1 MIAAR
6 HLRKRFGT
14 LEVLRNVS
22 LDVQAGE
29 VVVVIGPSGSGKSTL
44 LRCLIGLETPESGEV
59 HIDGQLF
66 FRREGRERGPLRR
79 TTEFRRIQ
87 RTMGMVFQQFSL
99 FPHLTVRRNI
109 MLAPIRTLAVAE
121 AEARA
126 RAERLLAKVGLE
138 DKALAYPDKL
148 SGGQKQRVAIARA
161 LALEPKIMLF
171 DEVTSALDPE
181 LIHEVLSVMRGLASE
196 GMTMVVVT
204 HEMGFAHKVAD
215 RVVFMDEGMVVEE
228 GPPATIFGGAQEAR
242 TRSFIEKVLTHI

>member
-1 MIAAR
+1 MIAAH
-6 HLRKRFGT
+6 HLQKRFGT

-22 LDVQAGE
+22 LDVQSGE

-66 FRREGRERGPLRR
+66 FRREGRDRGLLRR
-79 TTEFRRIQ
+79 TAEFRRIQ

-109 MLAPIRTLAVAE
+109 MLAPIRTLAVTE
-121 AEARA
+121 AEAHA
-126 RAERLLAKVGLE
+126 RTERLLAKVGLE
-138 DKALAYPDKL
+138 DKALEYPDKL

-181 LIHEVLSVMRGLASE
+181 LIHEVLSVMRGLASD

-204 HEMGFAHKVAD
+204 HEMGFANKVAD
-215 RVVFMDEGMVVEE
+215 RVIFMDEGMVVEE
-228 GPPATIFGGAQEAR
+228 GTPATIFGGAQEAR

>member
-6 HLRKRFGT
+6 HLSKRFDT
-14 LEVLRNVS
+14 VEVLRDVS

-44 LRCLIGLETPESGEV
+44 LRCLIGLETPEAGEV
-59 HIDGQLF
+59 QIDGQPF
-66 FRREGRERGPLRR
+66 YHRGAGDRGPLRR
-79 TTEFRRIQ
+79 TADFRRIQ

-99 FPHLTVRRNI
+99 FPHLTVRRNL
-109 MLAPIRTLAVAE
+109 MLAPLRTLGVAE

-126 RAERLLAKVGLE
+126 RADRLLAKVGLE
-138 DKALAYPDKL
+138 DKALEYPDKL

-181 LIHEVLSVMRGLASE
+181 LIHEVLSVMRGLAGD

-215 RVVFMDEGMVVEE
+215 RVVFMDGGAIVEQ
-228 GPPATIFGGAQEAR
+228 GPPATIFGSAREPR